1 VARPSIRIRSGASGV
16 LVGLALAVAACGG
29 VSVPSDGEDDG
40 QEDDGQDDGGS
51 EADAGN
57 EPDPDGSSADAAPV
71 ADAAPPAKCEDGITQ
86 LLANPGFEEAFDPEV
101 GAIGWTEDPVPITY
115 PSGQIP
121 VSPHSPERAAWFGD
135 EMFPEQRLTQAVSVP
150 EATTAL
156 RLEVFICFATDEPD
170 DMVYD
175 LMTVSLLDE
184 RGDPLETLAEYT
196 NLDATAECSW
206 RREVLDAS
214 DTYAGEDI
222 RLELFGMHDGLTLSS
237 FYFDTLRLEAE
248 GPCP

>member
-1 VARPSIRIRSGASGV
+1 M
-16 LVGLALAVAACGG
+16 LVGLALALAACGG
-29 VSVPSDGEDDG
+29 VSVPSDDEDDDG
-40 QEDDGQDDGGS
+40 QEDDGGS

-57 EPDPDGSSADAAPV
+57 EPDPDGASADAAPV

-86 LLANPGFEEAFDPEV
+86 LLANPGFEDAVDPEV
-101 GAIGWTEDPVPITY
+101 GAIGWTEDPVPITF
-115 PSGQIP
+115 PEDQIP
-121 VSPHSPERAAWFGD
+121 VPPHSPRRAAWFGA

-170 DMVYD
+170 DMEYD
-175 LMTVSLLDE
+175 RMTVSLVDE

-196 NLDATAECSW
+196 NLNASEGCAW

-222 RLELFGMHDGLTLSS
+222 RLELYGMHDGFTLTS